1 MMKTLL
7 PIVLL
12 SLLLI
17 SCKDARQPLFED
29 VENVKVGKPGLVET
43 SLSADIRFNNIN
55 SFGMRVKKIDCNLY
69 VDSNFIG
76 HFTNTQ
82 PVSIRAK
89 QSFVL
94 PLSGQAQT
102 LLLMEQTRKGFV
114 GQESIIRVEGKAR
127 VGRSG
132 FYKTIPFVYL
142 DTLVL
147 STLLK

>member
-1 MMKTLL
+1 MMKPLL
-7 PIVLL
+7 LVL
-12 SLLLI
+12 SLCLLII
-17 SCKDARQPLFED
+17 SCKDARQPIFEN

-43 SLSADIRFNNIN
+43 SLSADIRFNNTN
-55 SFGMRVKKIDCNLY
+55 SFGMRVKKIDCKLY

-82 PVSIRAK
+82 PVSIRAGK
-89 QSFVL
+89 SFVL

-102 LLLMEQTRKGFV
+102 LLLMEQTRKGFI

-132 FYKTIPFVYL
+132 FYKTIPFVYM

-147 STLLK
+147 SSLLK